1 MRRLI
6 LVLAAAAAAVP
17 AMSGNAPETGAMTS
31 CGAFRQVHETAGDR
45 QVLDSAVTKALGAK
59 LDEYAAIIGKEPETV
74 KCGEADFLIESCQDS
89 LVRQFTALRL
99 YGHYISSRL
108 MGDEAVA
115 IHIYDRWFAT
125 GKVRMQSELDLMNA
139 RIFAEFNRQSLI
151 GRQAQEISMED
162 LDGRSVTLF
171 GDRLY
176 RDRMSVLFFYDTGC
190 ATCKVESIL
199 LRNLLDGKDYRIDLY
214 AIYTGQSRADWEN
227 FIRDYLVT
235 DSPQTRVTH
244 LWDPD
249 ISSGYQMK
257 YGVIQTP
264 RIFLVS
270 EDGTIT
276 GRGLDV
282 LSLGKLLDIY
292 SRPYTYGSEKS
303 SAFFDRMFA
312 GYGKDPECREVK
324 DVCDSIASRTLD
336 KGDTLA
342 FRRMAGDLM
351 YWLGSRRGEGIKCGL
366 EYLLGRY
373 ITGMP
378 ELWTNPG
385 DSLAILSYGSI
396 LKDLLGKAG
405 TGKRLPGIEV
415 PGIVK
420 THSGEKEKTV
430 RLDRLRN
437 TTVIFHTR
445 GCGICEAEL
454 AAADSVARSDRK
466 ARFFIV
472 DMDYVL
478 DISPETAYRLFDEV
492 DLSVLPYIT
501 RTDRKGLVCRRYISC
516 VGKGP
521 SAEDEQSL
529 SVLPAP

>member
-1 MRRLI
+1 MMRRLI

-17 AMSGNAPETGAMTS
+17 SMSGNAPETGAMTS

-190 ATCKVESIL
+190 ATCTVESIL
-199 LRNLLDGKDYRIDLY
+199 LRNLLDDKNYRIDLY

-351 YWLGSRRGEGIKCGL
+351 YWLGASRGEGIKCGL
-366 EYLLGRY
+366 EYLIDRY
-373 ITGMP
+373 IAGEPAIWTTG
-378 ELWTNPG
+378 E
-385 DSLAILSYGSI
+385 DSLKVLSYSEI
-396 LKDLLGKAG
+396 LGDLLAKAPAG
-405 TGKRLPGIEV
+405 ERLPAVEV
-415 PGIVK
+415 PGIMK
-420 THSGEKEKTV
+420 IRGKERNKTV

-437 TTVIFHTR
+437 ATVVFHTE
-445 GCGICEAEL
+445 GCPVCEAEL
-454 AAADSVARSDRK
+454 AAADSLSQAGRREK
-466 ARFFIV
+466 FF
-472 DMDYVL
+472 L
-478 DISPETAYRLFDEV
+478 TDIDEV
-492 DLSVLPYIT
+492 MNTDPDTAFLLFEKFDLTVMPYIT
-501 RTDRKGLVCRRYISC
+501 ETDRKGRVTRKYM
-516 VGKGP
+516 
-521 SAEDEQSL
+521 SL
-529 SVLPAP
+529 IR